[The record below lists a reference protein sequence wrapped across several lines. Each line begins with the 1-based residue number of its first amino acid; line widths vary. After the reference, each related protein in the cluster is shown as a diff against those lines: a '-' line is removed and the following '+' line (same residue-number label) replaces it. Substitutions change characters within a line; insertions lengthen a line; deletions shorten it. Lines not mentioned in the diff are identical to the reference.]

1 MSSTSTRVTFHSVS
15 FTSLVDVITLSLLL
29 LLQVKSLYFP
39 DGRALDDGLAL
50 NVVSVCFSV
59 GVFICVYHFDV
70 LEGCLDHD

>member
-50 NVVSVCFSV
+50 NVVSVVCLSV
-59 GVFICVYHFDV
+59 CITLMCWRDA
-70 LEGCLDHD
+70 